1 MHGAGFGMGAGGFG
15 LGWIFMILFWVLV
28 IVAIVYIVK
37 YFIDRGRSA
46 TVEGDRAEEIL
57 RKRFASGEI
66 SREEFN
72 EKMKVLKG

>member
-1 MHGAGFGMGAGGFG
+1 MMGGAGFGMAGF
-15 LGWIFMILFWVLV
+15 GWIFMILFWVLV
-28 IVAIVYIVK
+28 IVAVVYAVR
-37 YFIDRGRSA
+37 YFLDRGRSSD

-72 EKMKVLKG
+72 ERMKVLKG